1 VYLRPVTPP
10 GQAPLKGR
18 PGGTDEQL
26 TCLAHPAA
34 DDEAAGVED
43 GRQVGHA
50 LPEPAAHDAEA
61 AQRGRVTF
69 LGRLGDLRAPDRVRV
84 APGKLEQAGRPA
96 G

>member
-10 GQAPLKGR
+10 GQASLESR
-18 PGGTDEQL
+18 AGGTDEQFAR
-26 TCLAHPAA
+26 LAHAAA
-34 DDEAAGVED
+34 DDEAAGIED
-43 GRQVGHA
+43 GRQIGHA

-61 AQRGRVTF
+61 AQRGRVTL